1 MQMAELFD
9 ERKGNYLQS
18 NNCSCSWPFQV
29 VFFFMVWSRTQRL
42 GMSWTE
48 PDPNPTQ
55 TWPEPDQYSTRI
67 QPNSTQYI
75 WFWMNNIFE
84 KLIHVIIWTLKQ
96 ILGTYLP
103 HTQGQTLFFLTNFEA
118 DILRAPEQC
127 FEISKK
133 YNLENFT
140 FWLMISFF
148 YKMFDIHWKHCFTV
162 TKHKMHVLLIS
173 TCRLT
178 STAQN
183 N

>member
-1 MQMAELFD
+1 MAELFD

-29 VFFFMVWSRTQRL
+29 VFFFMVWSRTQSL

-55 TWPEPDQYSTRI
+55 TWPEPDQYSTRM

-84 KLIHVIIWTLKQ
+84 KLIHVIIWALKQ
-96 ILGTYLP
+96 ISGTYLP

-148 YKMFDIHWKHCFTV
+148 YKMFIGSIA
-162 TKHKMHVLLIS
+162 LLW
-173 TCRLT
+173 
-178 STAQN
+178 QN
-183 N
+183 AKCMFC

>member
-1 MQMAELFD
+1 MLLAFSSCVLLHGLVKDSKSRDEL
-9 ERKGNYLQS
+9 N
-18 NNCSCSWPFQV
+18 
-29 VFFFMVWSRTQRL
+29 
-42 GMSWTE
+42 WTRPE
-48 PDPNPTQ
+48 PNPNL
-55 TWPEPDQYSTRI
+55 TRTRPVLN
-67 QPNSTQYI
+67 QNPTFSTQYI

-148 YKMFDIHWKHCFTV
+148 YKMFIGSIA
-162 TKHKMHVLLIS
+162 LLW
-173 TCRLT
+173 
-178 STAQN
+178 QN
-183 N
+183 AKCMFC